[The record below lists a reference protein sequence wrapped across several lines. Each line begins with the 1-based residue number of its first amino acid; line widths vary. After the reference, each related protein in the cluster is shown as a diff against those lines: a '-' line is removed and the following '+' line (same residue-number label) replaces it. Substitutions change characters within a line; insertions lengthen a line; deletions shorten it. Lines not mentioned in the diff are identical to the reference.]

1 MRRLT
6 IADSGTIHW
15 KTDSYGVVVNLIFE
29 PPVPI
34 FDEGKLPDSIDN
46 RQSTILS
53 SAI

>member
-1 MRRLT
+1 MR
-6 IADSGTIHW
+6 IAD
-15 KTDSYGVVVNLIFE
+15 VVVNLIFE

-46 RQSTILS
+46 PQFLS